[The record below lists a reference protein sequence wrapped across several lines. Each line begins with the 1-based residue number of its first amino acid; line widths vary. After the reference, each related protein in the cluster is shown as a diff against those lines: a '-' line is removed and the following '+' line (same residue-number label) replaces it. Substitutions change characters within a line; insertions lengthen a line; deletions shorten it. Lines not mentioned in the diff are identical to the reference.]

1 MIENIYKLIYIYIKL
16 LIIKLRR
23 LLYIFLY
30 IYMLYILYILY
41 TRKH

>member
-1 MIENIYKLIYIYIKL
+1 MIEDIYKLIYIYIKL

-30 IYMLYILYILY
+30 IYMLYILY